1 MSVVM
6 TLRRVVSGRA
16 LSLGMRGGVVAP
28 TAAAQRAALV
38 DLYLATNGS
47 GWSTNTGWVDYGSG
61 SDPCDDS
68 WAGVTC
74 SGSAGSSDRNVCVS
88 CNVGGVKRYAVLK

>member
-47 GWSTNTGWVDYGSG
+47 GWSTNTGWVDYSSEVGN
-61 SDPCDDS
+61 DPCDDS
-68 WAGVTC
+68 WAGLIC
-74 SGSAGSSDRNVCVS
+74 SGSTGSSDRSVYVS
-88 CNVGGVKRYAVLK
+88 CRERF